1 MLRIIPFVAV
11 GLVVAAVVLVVV
23 LDVVVVVVGGDVD
36 QVDDIQTKSF
46 FHQLVS
52 DQSEC
57 PSAVSAFLHF
67 LSGSTCLMF
76 LLQ

>member
-23 LDVVVVVVGGDVD
+23 VVVGGDVD

-46 FHQLVS
+46 FSPTGQ
-52 DQSEC
+52 
-57 PSAVSAFLHF
+57 
-67 LSGSTCLMF
+67 
-76 LLQ
+76 